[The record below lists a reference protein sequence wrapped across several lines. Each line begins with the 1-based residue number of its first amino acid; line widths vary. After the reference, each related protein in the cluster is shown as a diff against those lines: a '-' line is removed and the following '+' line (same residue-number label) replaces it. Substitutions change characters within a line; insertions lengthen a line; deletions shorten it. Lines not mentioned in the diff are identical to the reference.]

1 VPFTASGGFLV
12 LVVGSV
18 LADELLGTIIKVDA
32 DAKVLVVVPK
42 DSDQEIKVKVTDKT
56 ALVTRNRTQK
66 LDLGKL
72 AKKSE
77 SAVESSHYA
86 GQSAATVSQGRV

>member
-1 VPFTASGGFLV
+1 MPFTASGGFLV

-77 SAVESSHYA
+77 SAVESCHDA